1 MKNSE
6 SRIVLAREAAGLSQ
20 TELAAKLGIH
30 PSTLNGYEK
39 GNHDPK
45 SNGWIA
51 IAKICNVS
59 VDYLLGLTDNPK
71 HYYKEKRMTPEYT
84 DTRLKKIID
93 FYNEMDS
100 QGQMLLSLQAEF
112 YYSMFAKPKNE
123 ERVI

>member
-1 MKNSE
+1 MNSE

-20 TELAAKLGIH
+20 TELASKLGIH

-45 SNGWIA
+45 STGWIA

-71 HYYKEKRMTPEYT
+71 QYYNSKNITSGNT
-84 DTRLKKIID
+84 DTRLQKIVD
-93 FYNEMDS
+93 YYNGMNN
-100 QGQMLLSLQAEF
+100 QGQNLLSVQAELYF
-112 YYSMFAKPKNE
+112 NMFAKPKKQE
-123 ERVI
+123 KAI